1 MALDS
6 ISYTKSIPKDRINM
20 IQIYYFI
27 PLFQFRIFEN
37 EREQGETSTKLRK
50 FGLFYTKYSSKN
62 ENEAAPMKK
71 TGIRLELIKEK

>member
-20 IQIYYFI
+20 IQINYFI

-50 FGLFYTKYSSKN
+50 FGLFIPNTAKK
-62 ENEAAPMKK
+62 MKMK
-71 TGIRLELIKEK
+71 RPQ